1 MHSYISWLQI
11 LIKSVKSRNSWIA
24 FRWELLTAETIFAD
38 LGIPTSTAINMF
50 LRSVVRYGGIPFDLR
65 ISPSELETIR
75 AIDDVNHDRNMS
87 KTYDSVAE
95 VMDDLD

>member
-1 MHSYISWLQI
+1 
-11 LIKSVKSRNSWIA
+11 
-24 FRWELLTAETIFAD
+24 
-38 LGIPTSTAINMF
+38 MF

>member
-1 MHSYISWLQI
+1 MSDTKTLN
-11 LIKSVKSRNSWIA
+11 LRVDA
-24 FRWELLTAETIFAD
+24 ELKRQAETIFAD

-87 KTYDSVAE
+87 NTYDSVAE

>member
-1 MHSYISWLQI
+1 MSETKTLNLRVDANLKQQ
-11 LIKSVKSRNSWIA
+11 
-24 FRWELLTAETIFAD
+24 AETVFTG

-65 ISPSELETIR
+65 ISPNELETLK
-75 AIDDVNHDRNMS
+75 AIDDVNHHRNLS

-95 VMDDLD
+95 VMEDLNA

>member
-1 MHSYISWLQI
+1 MSDTKTLN
-11 LIKSVKSRNSWIA
+11 LRVDA
-24 FRWELLTAETIFAD
+24 ELKRQAETIFAD